1 MLVFAATGAMIVN
14 DLSGGV
20 ITHPGVAIVWGLTV
34 MTVIYAVG
42 DISGAHINPAVTL
55 GFWLARRFPGERVVP
70 YVVSQC
76 LGALAASLTLSLLFG
91 DDSGLGGT
99 APSGPPLQSFVLEII
114 LTFYL
119 MFVVLNVATGSKEK
133 GIMAGSAI
141 GAVVGL
147 EAMFAGPVS
156 GASMNPARSLASAVA
171 GGGWTA
177 FWIYVVAPPL
187 GMLLAAEL
195 YVRRRGIG
203 RVFCAKLH
211 HGNAH
216 RCIFACEYGSLG
228 EER

>member
-1 MLVFAATGAMIVN
+1 MLVFAATGAMVVN
-14 DLSGGV
+14 GLSGGV
-20 ITHPGVAIVWGLTV
+20 ITHAGVAIVWGLTV

-55 GFWLARRFPGERVVP
+55 GFWLARRFPGGLVAP
-70 YVVSQC
+70 YIVSQC

-91 DDSGLGGT
+91 DNSGLGRT
-99 APSGPPLQSFVLEII
+99 APSGSALQSFVLEII

-156 GASMNPARSLASAVA
+156 GASMNPARSLAPALVSFHLADL
-171 GGGWTA
+171 
-177 FWIYVVAPPL
+177 WIYLTAPFI
-187 GMLLAAEL
+187 GAALAALAFKFVGKPLPAPSEQ
-195 YVRRRGIG
+195 
-203 RVFCAKLH
+203 
-211 HGNAH
+211 
-216 RCIFACEYGSLG
+216 
-228 EER
+228 